1 MRFGKGEWPSF
12 ERGIEYEW
20 LVTNGLGGYASAT
33 IIGANTR
40 KYHGLLV
47 ASLSPPVQRVVLL
60 AKLDERLETAG
71 KVYNLATNQTV
82 WGVTESG
89 FVHLQQV
96 NLGFFPVFTYSF
108 ADIFLQKQ
116 VFMIYGENTTVVLYR
131 VQNGERPACLRLVP
145 LVNCRDFH
153 GTAKK
158 GQVAF
163 SQREAAHGVA
173 ILADRGVPALN
184 LACSDGKYEQKVDWF
199 YGMFYLR
206 ERERG
211 LDAEEDHYMPGDF
224 TVSLAPGESK
234 TITFLATTEEMYT
247 IDGPA
252 LLELE
257 TKRMQG
263 VIDRAGFKDEFARR
277 LVRAADAF
285 IVRRQS
291 TGAKSVIAGYHWFND
306 WGRDAMIALPGLTL
320 VTRRFE
326 DAREI
331 LSTFAKYCR
340 NGLIP
345 NMFPDPG
352 QEPLYN
358 TVDAPLWFFQAVYKY
373 LQYTNDECFVR
384 DLYPVLK
391 EIIAAYQKGTC
402 FNIGMDED
410 GLIRAGAPQVQ
421 LTWMDAKVDDC
432 VVTPRHG
439 KPVEINALWYNA
451 LCIFRQLS
459 FRFHEPFACAELIAK
474 VKRSFLKE
482 FWFAEG
488 NYLYDVVGEEGKDPA
503 LRPNQVLALSLPYSM
518 LNAAQGKKIIR
529 RLWQDLYATF
539 GLRSLAP
546 DHPDYRGVYTGDRL
560 ERDRAY
566 HQGTVWSWLI
576 GPFITAFRRVD
587 NYSQKSRIQA
597 SRFIAPFRTH
607 LANHGIGFIS
617 EIFDGNEPVI
627 PRGCIAQAWG
637 VAEVLRAYVEDVL
650 EIAPPDIQA
659 SVVGRQT
666 SETEHET

>member
-1 MRFGKGEWPSF
+1 MRFGKGEWPTF

-47 ASLSPPVQRVVLL
+47 ASLTPPVQRTVLL
-60 AKLDERLETAG
+60 AKVDERLETAG
-71 KVYNLATNQTV
+71 KVYNLATNQTAG
-82 WGVTESG
+82 GVTESG

-116 VFMIYGENTTVVLYR
+116 VFMIYGENTTVICYR
-131 VQNGERPACLRLVP
+131 LHNGERPARFRLVP

-153 GTAKK
+153 GTARK

-163 SQREAAHGVA
+163 EQRPTAHGVA
-173 ILADRGVPALN
+173 ISAAPGVPALN
-184 LACSDGKYEQKVDWF
+184 LACSDGKYEPKADWF

-211 LDAEEDHYMPGDF
+211 LDAEEDHYLPGDF
-224 TVSLAPGESK
+224 VVSLAPGESK
-234 TITFLATTEEMYT
+234 TVTLIATVEEMYT
-247 IDGPA
+247 LDGEA

-257 TKRMQG
+257 NKRIQA
-263 VIDRAGFKDEFARR
+263 ILDQAGLKDEFALR

-320 VTRRFE
+320 VTRRFT
-326 DAREI
+326 DAQEI
-331 LSTFAKYCR
+331 LSTFAQYCR
-340 NGLIP
+340 DGLIP

-358 TVDAPLWFFQAVYKY
+358 TVDASLWFFQAVYKY
-373 LQYTNDECFVR
+373 LQYTGDDHFVR
-384 DLYPVLK
+384 QLYPVLK
-391 EIIAAYQKGTC
+391 EIIAAYQKGTH
-402 FNIGMDED
+402 FQIQMDED

-421 LTWMDAKVDDC
+421 LTWMDAKVDGY

-451 LCIFRQLS
+451 LCVFREISRRL
-459 FRFHEPFACAELIAK
+459 REPFSADGLIEK
-474 VKRSFLKE
+474 VKRNFLKE
-482 FWFAEG
+482 FWFAG
-488 NYLYDVVGEEGKDPA
+488 GGYLYDVVGEEGKDPA
-503 LRPNQVLALSLPYSM
+503 LRPNQLLALSLPYSM
-518 LNAAQGKKIIR
+518 LDAVRGKKIIR
-529 RLWQDLYATF
+529 RLWQYLYATF

-546 DHPDYRGVYTGDRL
+546 GHPDYRGTYTGGRF
-560 ERDRAY
+560 ERDQAY

-576 GPFITAFRRVD
+576 GPLITAFRRVE
-587 NYSQKSRIQA
+587 NYSQESRIQA
-597 SRFIAPFRTH
+597 ARFINPFRTH
-607 LANHGIGFIS
+607 LANHGIGFIA
-617 EIFDGNEPVI
+617 EIFDGNEPVL

-650 EIAPPDIQA
+650 EIFPPFQSPA
-659 SVVGRQT
+659 NL
-666 SETEHET
+666 